1 MLAFDEGV
9 ALQAFERV
17 WRDLIARMRGEP
29 WKLTEKAL
37 EELRAGKYPMLLT
50 T

>member
-1 MLAFDEGV
+1 
-9 ALQAFERV
+9 
-17 WRDLIARMRGEP
+17 MRGEP
-29 WKLTEKAL
+29 WKLSQKAL